1 MKKFY
6 TCASVLSADMR
17 NLEKVSKELETSGI
31 DILHFDVMDG
41 VFVPNLSFGFPILE
55 AVNNSTD
62 LFLDV
67 HLMIT
72 DPLRYIPQT
81 IKAGA
86 DLITFHIESISDP
99 YETIAA
105 VKESGAKVG
114 IVIKPGTSYEEV
126 LPFMELVDVV
136 LVMTVEP
143 GFGGQSFMEDML
155 TKVRALRKYIDEKDL
170 PVHIQVD
177 GGINDKT
184 AALAVS
190 AGADMLVVGS
200 YLFKKPSIADGLTA
214 LKNAV
219 SEWIYMT

>member
-1 MKKFY
+1 MRKFY

-17 NLEKVSKELETSGI
+17 NLERVSKELETSGV
-31 DILHFDVMDG
+31 DMLHFDVMDG
-41 VFVPNLSFGFPILE
+41 VFVPNLSFGFPVLE
-55 AVNNSTD
+55 AVDKSTD

-72 DPLRYIPQT
+72 DPLKYISRT

-86 DLITFHIESISDP
+86 DLITFHLESSSDP
-99 YETIAA
+99 YETIEAIRKGG
-105 VKESGAKVG
+105 VKAG
-114 IVIKPGTSYEEV
+114 IVIKPCTPYEAV
-126 LPFMELVDVV
+126 LPFVELVDVV

-155 TKVRALRKYIDEKDL
+155 DKVKGLRKYIDEREL
-170 PVHIQVD
+170 PAKIQVD

-184 AALAVS
+184 AAAAVS

-200 YLFKKPSIADGLTA
+200 FLFNQKEISNGVTA
-214 LKNAV
+214 LRNAV
-219 SEWIYMT
+219 SE

>member
-1 MKKFY
+1 MRKFY

-17 NLEKVSKELETSGI
+17 NLEKVSKELESSGV
-31 DILHFDVMDG
+31 DMLHFDVMDG
-41 VFVPNLSFGFPILE
+41 VFVPNLSFGFPILK
-55 AVNNSTD
+55 AVDMSTN

-72 DPLRYIPQT
+72 DPLRYISQT
-81 IKAGA
+81 ISAGA
-86 DLITFHIESISDP
+86 DLITFHIESSSAP

-105 VKESGAKVG
+105 IKNGGVKAG
-114 IVIKPGTSYEEV
+114 IVIKPGTPYEAI
-126 LPFMELVDVV
+126 LPFIELVDVV

-155 TKVRALRKYIDEKDL
+155 DKVRALRKYIDDRNL
-170 PVHIQVD
+170 SVHIQVD

-184 AALAVS
+184 IAKAVE

-200 YLFKKPSIADGLTA
+200 YLFNQSSISDGLEV
-214 LKNAV
+214 LRNAV
-219 SEWIYMT
+219 SE

>member
-1 MKKFY
+1 MRKFY
-6 TCASVLSADMR
+6 TCASILSADMR
-17 NLEKVSKELETSGI
+17 NLGKVSEELEKSGV

-41 VFVPNLSFGFPILE
+41 VFVPNLSFGFPVLE
-55 AVNNSTD
+55 AVNMSTD
-62 LFLDV
+62 MFLDV

-81 IKAGA
+81 INAGA
-86 DLITFHIESISDP
+86 DLITFHIESSSDP

-105 VKESGAKVG
+105 VKNGGAKVG
-114 IVIKPGTSYEEV
+114 IVIKPGTPYETV

-143 GFGGQSFMEDML
+143 GFGGQSFMKDML
-155 TKVRALRKYIDEKDL
+155 TKVKALRKYIDEKEL

-177 GGINDKT
+177 GGISDKT
-184 AALAVS
+184 AADAVS

-200 YLFKKPSIADGLTA
+200 YLFKQEHISDGVEK
-214 LKNAV
+214 LKRAV
-219 SEWIYMT
+219 YD

>member
-1 MKKFY
+1 MRKFY

-17 NLEKVSKELETSGI
+17 NLEKVSKELETSGV
-31 DILHFDVMDG
+31 DVLHFDVMDG

-55 AVNNSTD
+55 AVNMSTD

-86 DLITFHIESISDP
+86 DLITFHIESISDT

-105 VKESGAKVG
+105 IKKGGARAG
-114 IVIKPGTSYEEV
+114 IVIKPGTPYEDV

-155 TKVRALRKYIDEKDL
+155 DKVKALREYIDERSL

-184 AALAVS
+184 AAAAVS

-200 YLFKKPSIADGLTA
+200 YLFKQPSISDGVTA
-214 LKNAV
+214 LRNAV
-219 SEWIYMT
+219 SE

>member
-1 MKKFY
+1 MRKFY

-17 NLEKVSKELETSGI
+17 NLEKVSKELEASGI
-31 DILHFDVMDG
+31 EVLHFDVMDG
-41 VFVPNLSFGFPILE
+41 VFVPNLSFGFPVLE
-55 AVNNSTD
+55 AVNKCTD
-62 LFLDV
+62 MFLDV

-72 DPLRYIPQT
+72 DPLKYIPQT

-86 DLITFHIESISDP
+86 DLVTFHIESSSDP
-99 YETIAA
+99 YKTIEAIR
-105 VKESGAKVG
+105 ECGAKAG
-114 IVIKPGTSYEEV
+114 IVIKPCTPYEEV

-155 TKVRALRKYIDEKDL
+155 DKVRGLRKYIDEKGL

-184 AALAVS
+184 AAAAVS
-190 AGADMLVVGS
+190 AGADMLVAGS
-200 YLFKKPSIADGLTA
+200 FLFNKPSISDGAKA
-214 LKNAV
+214 LKDAV
-219 SEWIYMT
+219 SE

>member
-1 MKKFY
+1 MRKFY

-17 NLEKVSKELETSGI
+17 NLERVSKELETSGV
-31 DILHFDVMDG
+31 DMLHFDVMDG
-41 VFVPNLSFGFPILE
+41 VFVPNLSFGFPVLE
-55 AVNNSTD
+55 AVDKSTD

-72 DPLRYIPQT
+72 DPLKYISRT

-86 DLITFHIESISDP
+86 DLITFHLESSSDP
-99 YETIAA
+99 YETIEAIRKGG
-105 VKESGAKVG
+105 VKAG
-114 IVIKPGTSYEEV
+114 IVIKPCTPYEAV
-126 LPFMELVDVV
+126 LPFVELVDVV

-155 TKVRALRKYIDEKDL
+155 EKVKGLRKYIDEREL
-170 PVHIQVD
+170 PVKIQVD

-184 AALAVS
+184 AAAAVS

-200 YLFKKPSIADGLTA
+200 FLFNQKEISNGVTA
-214 LKNAV
+214 LRNAV
-219 SEWIYMT
+219 SE

>member
-1 MKKFY
+1 
-6 TCASVLSADMR
+6 MR

-31 DILHFDVMDG
+31 DMLHFDVMDG

-55 AVNNSTD
+55 AVNMSTD

-72 DPLRYIPQT
+72 DPLRYISQT
-81 IKAGA
+81 INAGA
-86 DLITFHIESISDP
+86 DLITFHIESSSDP

-105 VKESGAKVG
+105 IKNGGVKAG
-114 IVIKPGTSYEEV
+114 IVIKPDTPYEAV
-126 LPFMELVDVV
+126 LPFIELVDVV

-143 GFGGQSFMEDML
+143 GFGGQSFMKDML
-155 TKVRALRKYIDEKDL
+155 DKVRALRKYIDDRNL
-170 PVHIQVD
+170 SVHIQVD

-184 AALAVS
+184 ITAAVS

-200 YLFKKPSIADGLTA
+200 YLFKQSSISDGVEA
-214 LKNAV
+214 LRNAV
-219 SEWIYMT
+219 SE